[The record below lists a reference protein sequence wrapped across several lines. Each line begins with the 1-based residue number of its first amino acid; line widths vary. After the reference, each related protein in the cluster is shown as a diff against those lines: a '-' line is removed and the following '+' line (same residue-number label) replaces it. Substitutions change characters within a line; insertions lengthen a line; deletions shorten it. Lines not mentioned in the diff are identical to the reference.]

1 MTLVSECAPP
11 LVQPLIAVQLLSQLP
26 HVPAALRGALL
37 RSIVLAELFVPEPV
51 SVVSVGAVLATLLVT
66 VVVANLLAA
75 IPARIAARTQP
86 AVALRAE

>member
-1 MTLVSECAPP
+1 MSGV
-11 LVQPLIAVQLLSQLP
+11 
-26 HVPAALRGALL
+26 ALL
-37 RSIVLAELFVPEPV
+37 FGVLVGIAAGRWAWTLYANQIGVKPEP
-51 SVVSVGAVLATLLVT
+51 VVSVGAVLATLLVT